1 MDHAKKKY
9 RKTKMRQRE
18 RDDTPLCANHWK
30 ITIEKYRGKV
40 QRMKWKEV
48 GEWVGLGFEEFFLDI

>member
-1 MDHAKKKY
+1 MTH
-9 RKTKMRQRE
+9 
-18 RDDTPLCANHWK
+18 LCAQ
-30 ITIEKYRGKV
+30 TIGKLLFEKYRGKV

>member
-1 MDHAKKKY
+1 
-9 RKTKMRQRE
+9 MRQRE